1 MTELLTALEASSFST
16 WVRESPSIWAYPTI
30 LTLHTVGLGV
40 LVGASWMV
48 DLRLL
53 GFAPAIPT
61 TVLSRVF
68 PTMWAGFWLNA
79 FTGVLLFVG
88 DPMKATTTVF
98 LWKLGLVAVGVIL
111 MFVLKRRL
119 GGGDIEPAGTG
130 GALKPIA
137 IASLVLWVAAIATG
151 RWMAYT

>member
-1 MTELLTALEASSFST
+1 MTELLTALETSSFST

-53 GFAPAIPT
+53 GFASAIPT
-61 TVLSRVF
+61 TVLSRAF

-79 FTGVLLFVG
+79 FTGLLLFVG
-88 DPMKATTTVF
+88 DPMRATTTVF
-98 LWKLGLVAVGVIL
+98 MWKLGMVAVGVVL
-111 MFVLKRRL
+111 MIVLRRRIPGRDIGPAVA
-119 GGGDIEPAGTG
+119 GGGVKA
-130 GALKPIA
+130 IA
-137 IASLVLWVAAIATG
+137 FASLVLWVAAIATG
-151 RWMAYT
+151 RWMAYV

>member
-1 MTELLTALEASSFST
+1 VTDLLTALAASSFST

-30 LTLHTVGLGV
+30 LTLHTLGLGV

-53 GFAPAIPT
+53 GFASAIPT
-61 TVLSRVF
+61 TALSRAF

-79 FTGVLLFVG
+79 FTGLLLFVG

-98 LWKLGLVAVGVIL
+98 AWKLGIIVVGVLL
-111 MFVLKRRL
+111 MIALKRRL
-119 GGGDIEPAGTG
+119 AGRDVDAVGAGGGVKA
-130 GALKPIA
+130 IA

-151 RWMAYT
+151 RWMAYA